1 MITAVSSHDVRR
13 VPKGCV
19 YADRCVYAPDAA
31 FTRMCLYAVFGAFT
45 PASGCV
51 YASGTGACIHSGC
64 IYTSVCVYRHR
75 FLRINAP
82 PTA

>member
-31 FTRMCLYAVFGAFT
+31 FTRMCLYAVVGAFT
-45 PASGCV
+45 PKWVRIRERYRCA
-51 YASGTGACIHSGC
+51 YTDGC

-75 FLRINAP
+75 FLLRINAP